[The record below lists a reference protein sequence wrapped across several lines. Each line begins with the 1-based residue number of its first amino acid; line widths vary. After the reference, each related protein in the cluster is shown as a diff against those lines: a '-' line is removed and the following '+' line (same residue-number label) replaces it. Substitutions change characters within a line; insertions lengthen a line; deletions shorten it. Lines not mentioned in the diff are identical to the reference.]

1 MAHQGNHP
9 GDATPGASQPP
20 MTQTD
25 AASPARA
32 MMWLVDAP
40 TAPNPS
46 MPACEPVPPGM
57 MLAQYEL
64 IRELGRGGM
73 GAVYLARDTR
83 LSRRVA
89 VKLLANRDD
98 GVLAERFFSEARVTA
113 RCKHDNIVDI
123 YDIGEAQGYSYMVL
137 EYLEGITLRTWL
149 TERWRP
155 SDRAAGAGVSPT
167 LAAML
172 MAPVVRALSHA
183 HGVGLVHRDL
193 KPENIMLTDNGA
205 IKVLDFGIAKQL
217 SHEAASGAASQA
229 LGETWTDRGF
239 ETRCGAIVGTMPYMA
254 PEQWGAGDIDARTD
268 IWAVGIILW
277 ELCAGRHPLE
287 PLSRERLMSVLDL
300 GLPMPSMR
308 EHRPDLGPLAGII
321 DRCLQKDKNGRI
333 PSAKALLDELE
344 ALLPSRGA
352 PSLRASGE
360 SYCRFRRR
368 SAVERGGRRHV
379 RRG

>member
-1 MAHQGNHP
+1 
-9 GDATPGASQPP
+9 

-25 AASPARA
+25 AASPCRG

-46 MPACEPVPPGM
+46 MPGCEPVPPGM

-137 EYLEGITLRTWL
+137 EYLEGITLRAWL
-149 TERWRP
+149 TERWRR
-155 SDRAAGAGVSPT
+155 SDQAAGDAESPEAIPSRVGARVSPT
-167 LAAML
+167 LAVEL
-172 MAPVVRALSHA
+172 MAPVVRALTHA

-205 IKVLDFGIAKQL
+205 IKVLDFGIAKVL
-217 SHEAASGAASQA
+217 SHDAASGEASQA
-229 LGETWTDRGF
+229 LGETWTGRGF

-360 SYCRFRRR
+360 SYYRFRRR